1 MIGKYSGHF
10 NFQLDLFIFVFLC
23 EKESLKW
30 FILHFL
36 GEYLGSI
43 QSQFNM
49 QVLNCFAQEMDFG
62 GMHIDIGKK
71 HALKKYDHFSS
82 KY

>member
-1 MIGKYSGHF
+1 MWK
-10 NFQLDLFIFVFLC
+10 
-23 EKESLKW
+23 KSLKW

-71 HALKKYDHFSS
+71 HALEKYDHFSS
-82 KY
+82 KF